1 MHIDIIFNAS
11 ISMTPWLTQPMRNY
25 QNSDNLWFNIRNVN
39 VVRPFSL
46 GATADA
52 KDYLRNFK
60 LLEAKVNPA
69 KYSYRVYNHA
79 VHKQVYK
86 LT

>member
-1 MHIDIIFNAS
+1 M
-11 ISMTPWLTQPMRNY
+11 
-25 QNSDNLWFNIRNVN
+25 N
-39 VVRPFSL
+39 VVRPFSP
-46 GATADA
+46 GATTDA

-60 LLEAKVNPA
+60 LLEAKVNHA

-86 LT
+86 LTQQISSVYVHARSFQCLKLTNYFSLKLMYFII

>member
-1 MHIDIIFNAS
+1 MNAVC
-11 ISMTPWLTQPMRNY
+11 L
-25 QNSDNLWFNIRNVN
+25 
-39 VVRPFSL
+39 FSL
-46 GATADA
+46 GATTDS
-52 KDYLRNFK
+52 KVYLRNFK

-69 KYSYRVYNHA
+69 RYSYCVYNPA

>member
-1 MHIDIIFNAS
+1 M
-11 ISMTPWLTQPMRNY
+11 
-25 QNSDNLWFNIRNVN
+25 NVA
-39 VVRPFSL
+39 RHFFL
-46 GATADA
+46 GATTDA
-52 KDYLRNFK
+52 EDYLQNFK

-69 KYSYRVYNHA
+69 RHFYHVHNHA